1 MSYKILS
8 VEDSTTMQRLLTS
21 IFSEFFIVHGEKNGQ
36 TALDWIKGKNEVD
49 LIITDLNMPTMGGYE
64 LLTILK
70 ADERYKAI
78 PIIVLSNNKESS
90 EKIKLLKS
98 GADDYVEKPF
108 NPEELFWRVTNIIKR
123 VKK

>member
-1 MSYKILS
+1 MAYKILA
-8 VEDSTTMQRLLTS
+8 VEDSTTMQHLLTS
-21 IFSEFFIVHGEKNGQ
+21 IFGDSFSVHCEKNGQ
-36 TALDWIKGKNEVD
+36 SALDWIRNENDVD

-70 ADERYKAI
+70 ADPKYSAL
-78 PIIVLSNNKESS
+78 PIIVLSSNKESAD
-90 EKIKLLKS
+90 KIMLLKA

-123 VKK
+123 NKK

>member
-21 IFSEFFIVHGEKNGQ
+21 IFSDPFAVHGEKNGQ
-36 TALDWIKGKNEVD
+36 TAIEWIQNGNEVD
-49 LIITDLNMPTMGGYE
+49 LIITDLNMPTMGGDE

-70 ADERYKAI
+70 ADERYRDI
-78 PIIVLSNNKESS
+78 PIIVLSSNKEST

-108 NPEELFWRVTNIIKR
+108 SPEELYWRVTNILKR
-123 VKK
+123 MKK

>member
-21 IFSEFFIVHGEKNGQ
+21 IFSDPFIVHGEKNGQ
-36 TALDWIKGKNEVD
+36 TALDWIKGGNEVD

-70 ADERYKAI
+70 TDEKYREI
-78 PIIVLSNNKESS
+78 PIIVLSSNKEST

-108 NPEELFWRVTNIIKR
+108 SPEELYWRVTNILKR
-123 VKK
+123 MKK